1 MTLTRRRITQREVA
15 EKAGVAQA
23 TVSLVLNGGR
33 DKVAPE
39 TAERIEAAIA
49 ELGYQPN
56 RFAQALR
63 TQRSYVIACVVPDLT
78 NPFYP
83 SLVVAVQK
91 VARAAGYEVI
101 TIDTEGR
108 LANEKQVVLSA
119 QHGRFDGIVGV
130 FFNIGVRELEPVA
143 RAGVPVVRI
152 EVNRKAGGALPI
164 DDLFIDNVAAARRL
178 TEYLIGLG
186 HRAIAMIAAPGGPQ
200 RVRLRGYLDAMA
212 TIDAAP
218 MVLEA
223 ATFTLESGRQVMTDL
238 LAGGEPTGSMP
249 TAIIAAN
256 DLMAIGVMQGLVAA
270 GFSIPAD
277 ISVAGF
283 DDILASALVTPAL
296 TTVAQFQDR
305 LGARAAEVLLERL
318 ASGRSD
324 PGHVEEMPFEIVIR
338 ASVASPLRHPEQQPA
353 REEYQ

>member
-1 MTLTRRRITQREVA
+1 MPRRVTQKEVA
-15 EKAGVAQA
+15 ERAGVAQA

-63 TQRSYVIACVVPDLT
+63 TQRTHVIACVVPDLS

-108 LANEKQVVLSA
+108 EANERQVVQAAL
-119 QHGRFDGIVGV
+119 HGRFDGIVGV
-130 FFNIGVRELEPVA
+130 FFNLGA
-143 RAGVPVVRI
+143 RDLAPLGKAGVPIVRI
-152 EVNRKAGGALPI
+152 EVSRKSGGPLPI
-164 DDLFIDNVAAARRL
+164 DDLYIDNEAAARAL
-178 TEYLIGLG
+178 TEHLLSLG
-186 HRAIAMIAAPGGPQ
+186 HRDITMIAAPGGPQ
-200 RVRLRGYLDAMA
+200 RVRLGGYLAAMEA
-212 TIDAAP
+212 AGAAP
-218 MVLEA
+218 NVSEA
-223 ATFTLESGRQVMTDL
+223 ENFTVEGGRSAAAALVESGAPV
-238 LAGGEPTGSMP
+238 

-256 DLMAIGVMQGLVAA
+256 DLMAIGVMQSLIAHGLA
-270 GFSIPAD
+270 IPDD

-283 DDILASALVTPAL
+283 DDILAAELVTPSL

-305 LGARAAEVLLERL
+305 LGAAAAEKLLARL
-318 ASGRSD
+318 AND
-324 PGHVEEMPFEIVIR
+324 AEAPGEAEEMPHQIIIR
-338 ASVASPLRHPEQQPA
+338 KSVAAPA
-353 REEYQ
+353 AVNV

>member
-1 MTLTRRRITQREVA
+1 MQSRRITQREVA
-15 EKAGVAQA
+15 ERAGVAQA

-63 TQRSYVIACVVPDLT
+63 TQRTYVIACVVPDLT

-83 SLVVAVQK
+83 LLVVSVQK

-130 FFNIGVRELEPVA
+130 FFNIGARELEPVA
-143 RAGVPVVRI
+143 RAGVSVVRI
-152 EVNRKAGGALPI
+152 EVSRKTGGALPI
-164 DDLFIDNVAAARRL
+164 DDLFIDNVAAARTL
-178 TEYLIGLG
+178 TEHLIGLG
-186 HRAIAMIAAPGGPQ
+186 HRSIAMIAAPGGPQ
-200 RVRLRGYLDAMA
+200 RVRLQGYIDAMA
-212 TIDAAP
+212 TTSATT

-223 ATFTLESGRQVMTDL
+223 ANFTLEAGREVI
-238 LAGGEPTGSMP
+238 AGLVAVTPAGQMP

-256 DLMAIGVMQGLVAA
+256 DLMAIGVMQGLVAC
-270 GFSIPAD
+270 GLSVPGD

-296 TTVAQFQDR
+296 TTVAQFQDK

-318 ASGRSD
+318 STGKNE
-324 PGHVEEMPFEIVIR
+324 PGHVAEMPFQIVIR
-338 ASVASPLRHPEQQPA
+338 ASVAPPKRHEQPKST
-353 REEYQ
+353 REEFK

>member
-1 MTLTRRRITQREVA
+1 MSGKRATQREVA
-15 EKAGVAQA
+15 ERAGVAQA

-49 ELGYQPN
+49 DLGYQPN
-56 RFAQALR
+56 HFAQALR
-63 TQRSYVIACVVPDLT
+63 TQRTRVIACVVPDLA

-108 LANEKQVVLSA
+108 AANEKQVVMA
-119 QHGRFDGIVGV
+119 ARQGRFDGVVGV
-130 FFNIGVRELEPVA
+130 FFNLGAKDLEPLGK
-143 RAGVPVVRI
+143 AGVPVVRI
-152 EVNRKAGGALPI
+152 EASRKSGGPLPI
-164 DDLFIDNVAAARRL
+164 DDLFIDNLTAALKL
-178 TEYLIGLG
+178 TRHLINLG
-186 HRAIAMIAAPGGPQ
+186 HRRIAMIAAPGGPQ
-200 RVRLRGYLDAMA
+200 RFRLQGYLDAMA
-212 TIDAAP
+212 SIGADPMAFDA
-218 MVLEA
+218 V
-223 ATFTLESGRQVMTDL
+223 TFTLEAGRDVVDRL
-238 LAGGEPTGSMP
+238 LVAAQRP

-256 DLMAIGVMQGLVAA
+256 DLMAIGVMQGLVAR
-270 GFSIPAD
+270 GLRIPED

-305 LGARAAEVLLERL
+305 LGARAAKILLERL
-318 ASGRSD
+318 ANGRSD
-324 PGHVEEMPFEIVIR
+324 PGRAEEMSFELVIR
-338 ASVASPLRHPEQQPA
+338 ASVAPPAEQPDQ
-353 REEYQ
+353 

>member
-1 MTLTRRRITQREVA
+1 MPRRITQKEVA
-15 EKAGVAQA
+15 ERAGVAQA

-33 DKVAPE
+33 DKVAAE

-63 TQRSYVIACVVPDLT
+63 TQRSHVIACVVPDLT

-108 LANEKQVVLSA
+108 EANERQVVQSA

-130 FFNIGVRELEPVA
+130 FFNLGARELAPLGKV
-143 RAGVPVVRI
+143 GVPIVRI
-152 EVNRKAGGALPI
+152 EVSRKAGGSLPI
-164 DDLFIDNVAAARRL
+164 DDLYIDNEAAARALTDRL
-178 TEYLIGLG
+178 LALG
-186 HRAIAMIAAPGGPQ
+186 HRHITMIAAPGGPQ
-200 RVRLRGYLDAMA
+200 RVRLQGYLDAMA
-212 TIDAAP
+212 TADAEP
-218 MVLEA
+218 NVLEA
-223 ATFTLESGRQVMTDL
+223 EHFTVEGGRHAADALVESGRPV
-238 LAGGEPTGSMP
+238 

-256 DLMAIGVMQGLVAA
+256 DMMAIGVMQSLIAHGL
-270 GFSIPAD
+270 SIPGD

-283 DDILASALVTPAL
+283 DDILASALVTPSL

-305 LGARAAEVLLERL
+305 LGAAAAEKLLDRL
-318 ASGRSD
+318 ANGADEPGRA
-324 PGHVEEMPFEIVIR
+324 EEMPYEIIIR
-338 ASVASPLRHPEQQPA
+338 GSVARPPDPLAQA
-353 REEYQ
+353 LSK